1 MLINCRTL
9 KQNHSVDEKHLKYTS
24 LLYITIWRSLE
35 WVWHIRCNRVSTFK
49 FTLLRIFYITQNTI
63 SIRLVWIKHVGNYC
77 DSIYC
82 MSCVFKLAVV
92 SCEIHY
98 DWRQHSLILNRIN
111 MWHRFRSTGTGL
123 EILDSVFYLFL
134 NSCCLPAECV
144 KAACSF
150 YCLPCMT
157 FCAERIHSVLVLDA
171 IFLDTKLAF
180 AKGNASV
187 IA

>member
-1 MLINCRTL
+1 M
-9 KQNHSVDEKHLKYTS
+9 
-24 LLYITIWRSLE
+24 
-35 WVWHIRCNRVSTFK
+35 
-49 FTLLRIFYITQNTI
+49 
-63 SIRLVWIKHVGNYC
+63 
-77 DSIYC
+77 
-82 MSCVFKLAVV
+82 
-92 SCEIHY
+92 
-98 DWRQHSLILNRIN
+98 
-111 MWHRFRSTGTGL
+111 
-123 EILDSVFYLFL
+123 LDSVFYLLL

-144 KAACSF
+144 KAVWSF